1 MQKRISQI
9 DAMKLICAFFV
20 VTIHIVTDYRIQDGV
35 MSEHVLFWRKF
46 SEMLCA
52 GVFYVQRLFSIFE
65 RSLYKENL

>member
-35 MSEHVLFWRKF
+35 ISEHVLLGESFLRCSVPVF
-46 SEMLCA
+46 
-52 GVFYVQRLFSIFE
+52 FYVQRLFFIFE
-65 RSLYKENL
+65 RSFY